1 MPIPGRVSHEFLR
14 RLECPVDVPQDFP
27 SKNRSPISSGILP
40 LSVAWKSFAGRQ
52 AKVNVYFFCCFRS
65 FVCVLGFISISQ
77 FCPFLATF
85 LLIRSPNCFVPM
97 GMSRSICL
105 GVFTT
110 LRFYIAV
117 RHQHIEVNGPWLNHG
132 LLDVQG
138 LRCGVFAVYR
148 PRMFAGGWRTMG
160 HDLPSGYVKI
170 AIENDHLQWIFPL
183 KMVIFHSLCQFTIG

>member
-1 MPIPGRVSHEFLR
+1 
-14 RLECPVDVPQDFP
+14 
-27 SKNRSPISSGILP
+27 
-40 LSVAWKSFAGRQ
+40 
-52 AKVNVYFFCCFRS
+52 
-65 FVCVLGFISISQ
+65 
-77 FCPFLATF
+77 
-85 LLIRSPNCFVPM
+85 M

-170 AIENDHLQWIFPL
+170 AIENDHL
-183 KMVIFHSLCQFTIG
+183 